1 LGDWHGDPAGTAV
14 IPGRAAGASQESI
27 LPVVVMDSGFAAS
40 RRLGMTKAGTVR
52 TMPGPFGDHEL
63 KLPYEPVADLLVR
76 YAKRNPKK
84 TAIVDLDQD
93 SAIDFG
99 TLDRVTMD
107 IAAHLKGRG
116 LGKGRRIMILADE
129 NIEKLLIWL
138 GAWRIGAV
146 VCPFNLEINQ
156 KQMVSLT
163 AALNPALT
171 VFHKDIDVA
180 AMVGDAPAPRVRYGA
195 WSSSGARDPQ
205 DEFFVSLKPGD
216 ATALP
221 ERNEAS
227 DTACIFCTS
236 GTTARPKIVIY
247 NHAAYWMNG
256 LDTLEFLG
264 LTEDDRTLEY
274 RSFGW
279 NSAQVLSLLPFLQ
292 KGLTLHIA
300 KRFSH
305 SRFFEW
311 VQQHGITFS
320 AGVPTVLNMLLNK
333 PLGFTAK
340 DIPTLRLM
348 SCSTAPLTAQQ
359 WTQFEEMYGVT
370 LLQLYG
376 MSETGWICGNRHYAK
391 KMGTVGLPALHQELK
406 IVDSEGREC
415 PRDVEGEITVGGPQM
430 AIGYLNDDGS
440 IEQVAGKR
448 VKTGDLGI
456 KDADGFVR
464 VTGRTKDLII
474 RGGVNIAPLEIDE
487 ILLKHPGVAEAA
499 AVGVPDKIYGEEV
512 VCYVVAKDKLLT
524 ADVVLQHCGKFLPP
538 AKTPKEV
545 MIVAELP
552 KSDRGKVLR
561 DKLRDD
567 FITHHST

>member
-1 LGDWHGDPAGTAV
+1 
-14 IPGRAAGASQESI
+14 
-27 LPVVVMDSGFAAS
+27 
-40 RRLGMTKAGTVR
+40 
-52 TMPGPFGDHEL
+52 MPHPFGDHQL
-63 KLPYEPVADLLVR
+63 KIPYEPVADLLAR
-76 YAKRNPKK
+76 YAKGDPGK
-84 TAIVDLDQD
+84 TALVDLE
-93 SAIDFG
+93 SGTTIDFG
-99 TLDRVTMD
+99 TLDRITID

-116 LGKGRRIMILADE
+116 LGKGSRVLILADE
-129 NIEKLLIWL
+129 NLEKLLIWL

-146 VCPFNLEINQ
+146 VCPFNLEINE
-156 KQMVSLT
+156 KQMVALT
-163 AALNPALT
+163 KALNPALIAY
-171 VFHKDIDVA
+171 HKDIDAA
-180 AMVGDAPAPRVRYGA
+180 AMVGDAPAPRVRFGA
-195 WSSSGARDPQ
+195 WGVDDPQ
-205 DEFFVSLKPGD
+205 DEFFAVLKPGD
-216 ATALP
+216 PATLP
-221 ERNEAS
+221 DRNAAA

-236 GTTARPKIVIY
+236 GTTARPKIVVY

-264 LTEDDRTLEY
+264 LTEHDRTLEY

-292 KGLTLHIA
+292 TGLTLHIA

-311 VQQHGITFS
+311 VQRHGITFS

-391 KMGTVGLPALHQELK
+391 KMGTVGLPALHQELL
-406 IVDSEGREC
+406 IVDGDGREC
-415 PRDVEGEITVGGPQM
+415 PPGVEGEITVGGPQM
-430 AIGYLNDDGS
+430 AIGTLNDDGS
-440 IEQVAGKR
+440 IEPLLGQRIKS
-448 VKTGDLGI
+448 GDLGI
-456 KDADGFVR
+456 RDEDGFVR
-464 VTGRTKDLII
+464 VTGRAKDLII

-487 ILLKHPGVAEAA
+487 ILLRHPGVAEAA
-499 AVGVPDKIYGEEV
+499 AVGVPDAIYGEEV
-512 VCYVVAKDKLLT
+512 VCYVVAKDKALT
-524 ADVVLQHCGKFLPP
+524 ASAVLDHCRKFLPP
-538 AKTPKEV
+538 AKTPKQV
-545 MIVAELP
+545 MVVPDLP

-561 DKLRDD
+561 DRLRDD
-567 FITHHST
+567 WLARHKVSA